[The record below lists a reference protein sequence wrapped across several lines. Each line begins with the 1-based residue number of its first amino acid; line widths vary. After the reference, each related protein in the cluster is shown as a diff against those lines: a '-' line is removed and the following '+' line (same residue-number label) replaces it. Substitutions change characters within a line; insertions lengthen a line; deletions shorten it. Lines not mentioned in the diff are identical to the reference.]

1 MFGLFQCF
9 MNSILQCLSN
19 TKPLLDYCLKE
30 DYILDKNKTTSNLK
44 GALIIGK
51 FLPHVWP
58 GIFLSISGQCSTL
71 YSFVQKHK
79 FHCSIFNLGK
89 QVKLFKLFPP
99 KGKSVLT
106 MRK

>member
-1 MFGLFQCF
+1 MFRLFQCF

-51 FLPHVWP
+51 FLLLYGQGFFYPNYLLHTH
-58 GIFLSISGQCSTL
+58 LCKNISFTIQ
-71 YSFVQKHK
+71 F
-79 FHCSIFNLGK
+79 
-89 QVKLFKLFPP
+89 
-99 KGKSVLT
+99 
-106 MRK
+106 

>member
-1 MFGLFQCF
+1 MFRLFQCF

-51 FLPHVWP
+51 FFPLVWP
-58 GIFLSISGQCSTL
+58 GIFRSIRGQFSAP
-71 YSFVQKHK
+71 YSVVQNISFATH
-79 FHCSIFNLGK
+79 H
-89 QVKLFKLFPP
+89 
-99 KGKSVLT
+99 LT
-106 MRK
+106 